1 MPVHPS
7 AVVPVT
13 EYVVVEVG
21 ETVSV
26 GLTPRELDQLNVVPI
41 ISELAVSSVLS
52 PRQISFGVAVAVIVG
67 NGAKLT
73 KIVSKIGEHDG

>member
-21 ETVSV
+21 GLTVSV
-26 GLTPRELDQLNVVPI
+26 GLAPRELDQLNVVPV
-41 ISELAVSSVLS
+41 ISELAVSSVLA
-52 PRQISFGVAVAVIVG
+52 PRQISTGFAEAVIVG
-67 NGAKLT
+67 NG
-73 KIVSKIGEHDG
+73 

>member
-21 ETVSV
+21 VTVYVAKAPNETH
-26 GLTPRELDQLNVVPI
+26 QLKVVPV
-41 ISELAVSSVLS
+41 ISELSFISDLS
-52 PRQISFGVAVAVIVG
+52 FSQISYGVAVAVIVG
-67 NGAKLT
+67 NG
-73 KIVSKIGEHDG
+73 

>member
-21 ETVSV
+21 ETV
-26 GLTPRELDQLNVVPI
+26 TIELEASPSDQLNVVPV
-41 ISELAVSSVLS
+41 ISELAVSSALV
-52 PRQISFGVAVAVIVG
+52 PRQISTGVSDAVIVG
-67 NGAKLT
+67 NGRC
-73 KIVSKIGEHDG
+73 V